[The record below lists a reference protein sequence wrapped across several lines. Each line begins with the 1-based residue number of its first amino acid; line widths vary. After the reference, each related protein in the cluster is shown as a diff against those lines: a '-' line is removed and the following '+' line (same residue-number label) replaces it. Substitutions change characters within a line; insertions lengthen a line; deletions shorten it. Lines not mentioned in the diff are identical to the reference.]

1 MKTFDEFKLND
12 LLDFISLHNITKKD
26 GRGYKEKYEAKN
38 SIVDYLHLSEL
49 LSCTERNARAIVSG
63 AVNIRKHHY
72 DLLAFHTKSKQPE
85 LV

>member
-1 MKTFDEFKLND
+1 MKAFEEFKLND
-12 LLDFISLHNITKKD
+12 LLDYISLHNITKKD
-26 GRGYKEKYEAKN
+26 GRGYKGEYEAN
-38 SIVDYLHLSEL
+38 NTIVDYLHLSEL

-72 DLLAFHTKSKQPE
+72 DLLAFHTNSKQPE